1 MNLRKF
7 ELAASR
13 LRHAQNA
20 KYSEEE
26 IKGAVSILHKEFYS
40 LENAIDS
47 LAELAKANEG
57 AEKIVH
63 RKPNDSKQLARQ
75 VD

>member
-7 ELAASR
+7 ELAASF
-13 LRHAQNA
+13 LRHAQKA

-47 LAELAKANEG
+47 LAELAKATEG
-57 AEKIVH
+57 VEINASG
-63 RKPNDSKQLARQ
+63 KPDDPEQLA
-75 VD
+75 

>member
-7 ELAASR
+7 ELAASF
-13 LRHAQNA
+13 LRHAQKA
-20 KYSEEE
+20 AYSEED

-47 LAELAKANEG
+47 LAELAKAKEG
-57 AEKIVH
+57 AEENGS
-63 RKPNDSKQLARQ
+63 RKPNDSEQLARQ
-75 VD
+75 AD